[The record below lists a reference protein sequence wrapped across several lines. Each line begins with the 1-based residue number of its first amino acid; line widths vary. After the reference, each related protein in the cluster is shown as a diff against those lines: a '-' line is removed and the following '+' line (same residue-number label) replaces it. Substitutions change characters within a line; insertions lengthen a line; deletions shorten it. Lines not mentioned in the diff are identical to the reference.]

1 MTTSHPSTSA
11 TTTTNESPAS
21 QLITATTT
29 TTNVV
34 DNTIGLLQA
43 PVSTHTQTAPPAQL
57 QQTALDEGYHTTQSI
72 VEAPTG
78 IILPIFI
85 QI

>member
-11 TTTTNESPAS
+11 TTTTSESPAS

-43 PVSTHTQTAPPAQL
+43 PVSTQTAPPAQL